1 MFETHSI
8 DMDRR
13 TGVALWRQIAD
24 RLRASLSSDIV
35 GDNGKLPSEKDLAH
49 HFGVN
54 RHTVRAA
61 IAALSQEGLLRSR
74 QGQGTF
80 VINEFNQTQNQNAK
94 SMLMGNPLDL
104 VKGSTIELVATAREA
119 ASAEIAEK
127 LFVAEGGR
135 VVRLDTVSYQDKRLL
150 SRSTCWF
157 DALRFADLGKLIRK
171 HKCRIEALK
180 DCGVKAFQR
189 GETSVHARL
198 ANNDDMSELDLGPGT
213 IVLVTKVQNLE
224 QGGSPFHYSV
234 SRIAMDRSE
243 VRLDG

>member
-1 MFETHSI
+1 MIESHSI
-8 DMDRR
+8 DKDRR

-80 VINEFNQTQNQNAK
+80 VTQEFDQAQNHSGK
-94 SMLMGNPLDL
+94 STLMGNPLDRID
-104 VKGSTIELVATAREA
+104 GSTVELVATAREA

-127 LFVAEGGR
+127 LLVAEGGR
-135 VVRLDTVSYQDKRLL
+135 VVRLDTVNYQDRTLL

-157 DALRFADLGKLIRK
+157 DALRFADMGKLIRK
-171 HKCRIEALK
+171 HKCRANALAE
-180 DCGVKAFQR
+180 CGVKAYQR

-198 ANNDDMSELDLGPGT
+198 ANNDDMSELDLGPGS

-224 QGGSPFHYSV
+224 EGGSPFHYSIT
-234 SRIAMDRSE
+234 RIATDRSE

>member
-1 MFETHSI
+1 MIEPQAI

-24 RLRASLSSDIV
+24 RLRASLNDDIV

-49 HFGVN
+49 YFGVN

-80 VINEFNQTQNQNAK
+80 VTHRADQAQSHNSK
-94 SMLMGNPLDL
+94 SKFMGNPLDRT
-104 VKGSTIELVATAREA
+104 KGSIIELVATAREA
-119 ASAEIAEK
+119 ASEEIAEK
-127 LFVAEGGR
+127 LLVAEGAR
-135 VVRLDTVSYQDKRLL
+135 VVRLDTVSYQDNVLL

-157 DALRFADLGKLIRK
+157 DAVRFADMGKLIRK
-171 HKCRIEALK
+171 HKCRTKALK
-180 DCGVKAFQR
+180 ECGVKEHLR
-189 GETSVHARL
+189 GETSVQARL
-198 ANNDDMSELDLGPGT
+198 ANNDDMSELDLGPGS

-224 QGGSPFHYSV
+224 QGSRPFHYSV
-234 SRIAMDRSE
+234 TRIATDRTE